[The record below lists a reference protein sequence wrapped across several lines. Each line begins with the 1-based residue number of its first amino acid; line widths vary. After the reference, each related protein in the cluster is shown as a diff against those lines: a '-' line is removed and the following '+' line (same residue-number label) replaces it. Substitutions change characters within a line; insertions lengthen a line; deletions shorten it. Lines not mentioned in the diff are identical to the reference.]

1 MARLIS
7 IVFTLFAV
15 VALAEDE
22 AQRRAREEIERQLNQ
37 LVGSQPSRVRVE
49 FRSVDDPNFAV
60 EDFEVSVDG
69 KPLKTPTGAAIAG
82 WIQDGPMP
90 VGAVDVTP
98 GSHKVTAKL
107 TIHNTASALATEE
120 GDHRWKLGGDVAFDV
135 RAGLE
140 VGVVI
145 TATRDPKQTD
155 LGKRIKLTFPSQPV
169 MIAKLEDA
177 TMPETPK
184 PKPVVID
191 AGPSK
196 EELAAAQKTTA
207 AEEKKL
213 KAEAAAEEKKR
224 KAEEALAAKQAAAD
238 EKKRKAEEA
247 LAAKQAAAEEKK
259 RKAQEALAAKQAA
272 AEEKKRKAEEAIA
285 AKKAAADEKTR
296 LAQEALAAKTAPPE
310 AKPPEG
316 APVAQDP
323 SPSEAVTDAG
333 AVAVLT
339 VVGAGGEPTPPVD
352 AGTQLAM
359 TKEEPTADRLPWPW
373 IAGAGAALLAVVV
386 FLARRSS
393 RVPKLED

>member
-7 IVFTLFAV
+7 IFFFLSAFAAV
-15 VALAEDE
+15 AEDE

-69 KPLKTPTGAAIAG
+69 KPLKTPTTAAIAG
-82 WIQDGPMP
+82 WVQDGPMP
-90 VGAVDVTP
+90 VGSVDVSP
-98 GSHKVTAKL
+98 GAHKVTAKL
-107 TIHNTASALATEE
+107 TVHNTASALATEE

-145 TATRDPKQTD
+145 TATRDAKQPD

-177 TMPETPK
+177 TMPEAPK

-196 EELAAAQKTTA
+196 EELAAAQKASADAAAAAKLAA
-207 AEEKKL
+207 AEEKKR
-213 KAEAAAEEKKR
+213 KAEEAAAAKVSAAEEKKRRAEEALAAKKAAAEEKKR
-224 KAEEALAAKQAAAD
+224 KAEEALAAK
-238 EKKRKAEEA
+238 K
-247 LAAKQAAAEEKK
+247 AAAEEKK
-259 RKAQEALAAKQAA
+259 RQ
-272 AEEKKRKAEEAIA
+272 AEEAAA
-285 AKKAAADEKTR
+285 AKVAAVEPTP
-296 LAQEALAAKTAPPE
+296 AQSPE
-310 AKPPEG
+310 AHPGEP
-316 APVAQDP
+316 
-323 SPSEAVTDAG
+323 DAG
-333 AVAVLT
+333 AADTVASAVIDAGIAPTVAVPI
-339 VVGAGGEPTPPVD
+339 AVD
-352 AGTQLAM
+352 AGAAVASSN
-359 TKEEPTADRLPWPW
+359 EEPAEGLPWPW
-373 IAGAGAALLAVVV
+373 IAGGGAALLAVVV

-393 RVPKLED
+393 RVPQLKE